1 MDGPRQPQSGVDFVA
16 LPAGQAIG
24 RYEVLGVLGHGG
36 FGITYRARDS
46 LLGREVAIKEYLPP
60 ALAVRQDGVTVM
72 PRSPREVD
80 DFTWGRARFVD
91 EGRTLGG
98 LQKAPAIVRVYDFLE
113 ANGTAYIVM
122 ELVHGETLEHRLKR
136 TGPLKPADVDRLLW
150 PLLDGLARVHA
161 AGFLHRDIKPANILL
176 DADGD
181 PTLIDFGASRAAM
194 ADRTSAMTAVFT
206 PGYAAA
212 EQISS
217 AKQGPW
223 TDIYALSATLYH
235 AIAGRPPPNVFDRM
249 MDDAYQPLVRLRP
262 RGFEQG
268 LLVGIDAGLA
278 VRAGDRPQSI
288 AGWRALLTQARGG
301 PDDATVVSRGGAM
314 QLPHTSNRSRS
325 RPIVAGLV
333 ALAIVAGGYLA
344 WDLARDRPSDKLAV
358 QAVRDAAEQQAAES
372 ERQAEALKKAEADRA
387 KAARAEA
394 ARIEAARI
402 EAARIEA
409 ARIEAARA
417 EAAKVEAARVEAE
430 RAEAAR
436 VEAEKQRQDDEA
448 RKRAEA
454 GEAKRKADEDER
466 KAAEAG
472 EAALRLSVPERQKL
486 QVALTAAG
494 FDTRGSDGTFG
505 PRSREMIAS
514 WQRARGQPAT
524 GFLTAAQSLA
534 LQREGVAAIARLEEE
549 KKKAEEEK
557 KKVDEE
563 AKARPAVAA
572 SFDGT
577 YSGTFAPSGTVGPT
591 SGGSHAITLRVAGND
606 GAGTMV
612 SARCGSAPI
621 TIRISAAG
629 DVSGETTGLDASC
642 SRFPLA
648 VQGRVAN
655 GRLQLAFSGAAGRGT
670 ATLLLGAGEPAQ
682 PAPVLTPPPAAWATT
697 GTFDGSYAGSINSI
711 NPGGPSRLLNA
722 DLQVAGGRLSGQIV
736 SPTCG
741 NASISL
747 AVSPGGEISGEARL
761 QENATCSPAT
771 LSVTGRV
778 SGDRLTLDMRGAG
791 LRMSGL
797 LTKRG
802 G

>member
-1 MDGPRQPQSGVDFVA
+1 MDEPRQPNSGVDFVA

-24 RYEVLGVLGHGG
+24 RYEVVSVLGHGG

-60 ALAVRQDGVTVM
+60 ALAVRQDSVTVL

-122 ELVHGETLEHRLKR
+122 ELVHGETLEHRLKH
-136 TGPLKPADVDRLLW
+136 TGPVKPAEIDRLLW
-150 PLLDGLARVHA
+150 PLLDGLSRVHA

-235 AIAGRPPPNVFDRM
+235 AIAGEPPPNVFDRM
-249 MDDAYQPLVRLRP
+249 MDDAYQPLARLRP
-262 RGFEQG
+262 PGFAPG

-278 VRAGDRPQSI
+278 VRAGDRPQTI
-288 AGWRALLTQARGG
+288 EGWRALLTQDTAAR
-301 PDDATVVSRGGAM
+301 DDATVVSRGASVRPAGIARPAGA
-314 QLPHTSNRSRS
+314 SGRSRV
-325 RPIVAGLV
+325 RPAVTALV
-333 ALAIVAGGYLA
+333 ALAVVAAGYVA
-344 WDLARDRPSDKLAV
+344 WDTSDTRQADRLAA
-358 QAVRDAAEQQAAES
+358 QAVRDATERQAVEAARLKAEADEAEKV
-372 ERQAEALKKAEADRA
+372 RQAEALKKAEADRA
-387 KAARAEA
+387 
-394 ARIEAARI
+394 
-402 EAARIEA
+402 
-409 ARIEAARA
+409 EAARA
-417 EAAKVEAARVEAE
+417 EAAKVEAAKAEAE

-436 VEAEKQRQDDEA
+436 VEAERMQ
-448 RKRAEA
+448 AEA
-454 GEAKRKADEDER
+454 AERRRQEDER

-472 EAALRLSVPERQKL
+472 EAALRLGLPERQKL
-486 QVALTAAG
+486 QIALTAAG

-505 PRSREMIAS
+505 PRSREMIAA
-514 WQRARGQPAT
+514 WQKARNQPAT
-524 GFLTAAQSLA
+524 GFLTAAQNQSL
-534 LQREGVAAIARLEEE
+534 LREGAAALAKLEEE
-549 KKKAEEEK
+549 KKKAEDDRK
-557 KKVDEE
+557 KLDEE
-563 AKARPAVAA
+563 AKARAPVVAP
-572 SFDGT
+572 FDGSYAGAFT
-577 YSGTFAPSGTVGPT
+577 PSGTVGPT

-629 DVSGETTGLDASC
+629 DVTGEASGLDASC

-655 GRLQLAFSGAAGRGT
+655 GRLQLTFSGAAGRGT
-670 ATLLLGAGEPAQ
+670 ATLLLGASAPA
-682 PAPVLTPPPAAWATT
+682 PLAPVLTPPPAAWTAT

-711 NPGGPSRLLNA
+711 NPGGPSRILGA

-791 LRMSGL
+791 LRMSGS